1 MRKSKVGKGNNFWLI
16 LGESI
21 LLASIQVSLAS
32 VEMSSRFSVLNF
44 SKTEEILQN
53 ASNALTGYLVIGT
66 IFMIGSVLTMTS
78 LYGRVG
84 FLTSVLSNFIIMGWI
99 TSSYILAF
107 KSSSEKYNI
116 PFPKLFSSV
125 V

>member
-1 MRKSKVGKGNNFWLI
+1 MKLSGVKNKFWLI

-44 SKTEEILQN
+44 SKTDEILQN

-66 IFMIGSVLTMTS
+66 IFMMGSVLTMTS
-78 LYGRVG
+78 LYGKTG
-84 FLTSVLSNFIIMGWI
+84 FYTSVFSNLLIMGWI

-116 PFPKLFSSV
+116 RFPKLFSAIV
-125 V
+125 